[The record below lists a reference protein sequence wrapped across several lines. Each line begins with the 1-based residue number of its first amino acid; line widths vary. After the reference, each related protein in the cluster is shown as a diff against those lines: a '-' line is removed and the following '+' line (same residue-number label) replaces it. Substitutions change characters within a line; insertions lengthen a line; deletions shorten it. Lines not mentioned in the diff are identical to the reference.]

1 MVELGLENE
10 KATLEME
17 KQIKEI
23 IGNKVKKILG
33 GEEYSEEQVQN
44 FLENEENEG
53 KTLDAE
59 YEALKEILQNES
71 LNY

>member
-1 MVELGLENE
+1 
-10 KATLEME
+10 ME